1 MFFFYGTKNKIQQ
14 LTFIIDLQEEMEEHL
29 NGKYEGKYKR
39 FISLPLFL
47 KILCLK
53 QILGLYC

>member
-1 MFFFYGTKNKIQQ
+1 MFFFYGTNIKIQQ
-14 LTFIIDLQEEMEEHL
+14 LTFIIDFQEGMEEHL

-39 FISLPLFL
+39 FISLPLSL

-53 QILGLYC
+53 EILDLYC